1 MEAGLDTAL
10 MFSGNNEQ
18 AVMRHTV
25 RWSSYRAD
33 LFMSSTDHRNKYD
46 FYDLTPSLRQIN
58 YAFFVI

>member
-33 LFMSSTDHRNKYD
+33 LFMSSTEIIETN
-46 FYDLTPSLRQIN
+46 TISMI
-58 YAFFVI
+58 